1 MAEGGGLLII
11 ILSASFL
18 STYASEIFTL
28 NFAMVICYLK
38 KTKS

>member
-18 STYASEIFTL
+18 STYTSEVFRF
-28 NFAMVICYLK
+28 NFAIMICYLK
-38 KTKS
+38 KTKF